1 MCFAIP
7 NMEYYTKGLRII
19 FHLNKWMFQYMDQK
33 IKILM
38 EVYIKH
44 FFKKYDDM
52 RNKIKYHS

>member
-1 MCFAIP
+1 
-7 NMEYYTKGLRII
+7 MEYYTKGLRII

-44 FFKKYDDM
+44 FFKKCDDM
-52 RNKIKYHS
+52 WNKSDNNDNKY